1 MGGLSY
7 FDLLV
12 VFGYFGMVMA
22 AGMWFGRKSKDTAD
36 FVNGGRSIPTW
47 AVVCSIVAT
56 EISAVTFLAVP
67 GVGYSENL
75 NYLQFGLGSLAA
87 RFVIAALFLGLY
99 YKFNCLSIYEF
110 LAHRFGQR
118 TRLTASILFLIT
130 RLMASGL
137 RLFVAAKGLAIFF
150 DAPLSLVLGILTLT
164 TLAYTASG
172 GIKAVVA
179 TDVIQAAVF
188 IGGALAVLIL
198 LHFQVGW
205 EVLLPLAQEAD
216 KLQFFRWQPAAGAD
230 FYAWLNDANLFYL
243 AFINGL
249 VMTTAAL
256 GVDQDLAQ
264 RMISCKDVKSARRS
278 VVLSGIVG
286 IPVGA
291 SFLFIGIGLW
301 GYFQVN
307 PVETLPT
314 KGDDI
319 FPYFITN
326 YLPSGMKGFLLAGL
340 LAATMSSL
348 SSTLGSMSASA
359 VIDIVRPWLWKT
371 ASEAEALRLSRVM
384 VVVFG
389 ALLALVAYA
398 CRDLEGLLWWS
409 FKAGGIT
416 YGSLLGVF
424 LLGVLFT
431 KRGSDFSNPL
441 VMLAS
446 ALFGV
451 GMLLAIEAGYVELAW
466 TWLVILGT
474 LMTLF
479 IGALFKSE
487 QKQ

>member
-1 MGGLSY
+1 MGGLSIL
-7 FDLLV
+7 DLLV
-12 VFGYFGMVMA
+12 VVGYFGVVMA
-22 AGMWFGRKSKDTAD
+22 TGMWFGRKSKDTAE
-36 FVNGGRSIPTW
+36 FINGGRSIPMW

-110 LAHRFGQR
+110 LVHRFGQK

-130 RLMASGL
+130 RLLASGV
-137 RLFVAAKGLAIFF
+137 RLFVAANGLAIFF
-150 DAPLSLVLGILTLT
+150 DAPLSLVLVVLTLT

-172 GIKAVVA
+172 GIKAVIA

-188 IGGALAVLIL
+188 IGGALSML
-198 LHFQVGW
+198 LLLQLKVGW
-205 EVLLPLAQEAD
+205 DVLLPLAQEAD
-216 KLQFFRWQPAAGAD
+216 KLQFFRWQPAAGGD

-278 VVLSGIVG
+278 VVLSGVVG
-286 IPVGA
+286 IPVA
-291 SFLFIGIGLW
+291 AAFLFIGIGLW
-301 GYFQVN
+301 GYFQIN
-307 PVETLPT
+307 PADTLPT
-314 KGDDI
+314 RGDDI

-326 YLPSGMKGFLLAGL
+326 HLSSGMKGLLLAGL

-348 SSTLGSMSASA
+348 SSTLGAMSASA
-359 VIDIVRPWLWKT
+359 VIDIVRPWLWKA
-371 ASEAEALRLSRVM
+371 ASEVQALRLSRVM

-389 ALLALVAYA
+389 VLLATVAYA

-424 LLGVLFT
+424 LLGVLFP
-431 KRGSDFSNPL
+431 KRGSDALNPL
-441 VMLAS
+441 AMVAS
-446 ALFGV
+446 AVFGV
-451 GMLLAIEAGYVELAW
+451 IMLLAIEAGHLKLAW

-474 LMTLF
+474 IMTLV
-479 IGALFKSE
+479 IGLLAKSE